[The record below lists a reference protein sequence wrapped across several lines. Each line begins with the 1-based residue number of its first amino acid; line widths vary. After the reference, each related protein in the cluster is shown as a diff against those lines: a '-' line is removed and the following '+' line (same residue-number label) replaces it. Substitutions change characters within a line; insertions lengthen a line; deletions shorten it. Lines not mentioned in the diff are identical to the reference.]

1 MPRYLVVAHQ
11 TAASAEL
18 LDVIESTAR
27 AEADAEF
34 AILIPA
40 TRVAHQLTW
49 TEGEADAVAH
59 ETAERAK
66 SEFERAGAKVVR
78 TAVGDESPLLAIADE
93 LRDFPTE
100 YGAIIVSTFPPGIS
114 RWLGLDLPHRVERQ
128 FGLPVRHVVAQRQE
142 VGSAAE
148 A

>member
-1 MPRYLVVAHQ
+1 MPIRLQPAPNFL
-11 TAASAEL
+11 A
-18 LDVIESTAR
+18 VIESTAR
-27 AEADAEF
+27 AEPDAEF
-34 AILIPA
+34 AILVPA

-49 TEGEADAVAH
+49 VEGEAKAVAE
-59 ETAERAK
+59 ETAERAEE
-66 SEFERAGAKVVR
+66 EFERRGAKVVR

-100 YGAIIVSTFPPGIS
+100 YKAIMVSTFAPGIS

-128 FGLPVRHVVAQRQE
+128 FGLPVRHVVAQRRE
-142 VGSAAE
+142 VAARAE